1 MYPPRITRGLMAGA
15 PQCAARPGMSPH
27 GRDGIPGDEDPPSA
41 KRTRVGGDAGPS
53 PSTHTPCVSVLMP
66 CRNAMPW
73 LPDCV
78 ASVLSQVGLE
88 THGGLELIAVD
99 DSSTDGS
106 REWLDALAAA
116 LATRGDD
123 GNPAEDPSATAA
135 PSSTSS
141 DDPPGAGGFPVSR
154 LEAWESDKFTPLTVE
169 QVVSRVTPGNQLVV
183 LDVKA
188 HGPSGQGKALNA
200 AYAAARG
207 ELVGEM
213 ESDDLRPPNAFATL
227 RASLI
232 DNPRWDCATSTVQ
245 LCGWR
250 RPGMERWI
258 DWQNAQLTPSSM
270 RKGRFVEIPA
280 LRGSGLYRR
289 SALER
294 VAMRDGRE
302 DDVAVSEPAE
312 YEPAEVVRPYRDL
325 WVLDGVVADCAHD
338 ADPAYEL
345 TGRKGRRPSGWWP
358 VDADFWQRW
367 FVSGLVAGKVDEPLY
382 LWRQYPAQSTRTHAR
397 CSLTQLRRCKAH
409 FLMASGGPARGRAVQ
424 VWGTG
429 DTLRAWVD
437 DLRALLSGWDGSGF
451 RRKVRGVE
459 SSSDEKIGILVA
471 AAEATVRA
479 IEYRP
484 GEPISKKRLEQED
497 TASREALVS
506 AGVELDRHDV
516 GSGPV
521 RLFAFG
527 MEKARSKVAKTFPGF
542 DEAGE
547 DHWFVA

>member
-1 MYPPRITRGLMAGA
+1 M
-15 PQCAARPGMSPH
+15 
-27 GRDGIPGDEDPPSA
+27 
-41 KRTRVGGDAGPS
+41 RTTFS
-53 PSTHTPCVSVLMP
+53 
-66 CRNAMPW
+66 
-73 LPDCV
+73 
-78 ASVLSQVGLE
+78 
-88 THGGLELIAVD
+88 
-99 DSSTDGS
+99 
-106 REWLDALAAA
+106 
-116 LATRGDD
+116 
-123 GNPAEDPSATAA
+123 
-135 PSSTSS
+135 
-141 DDPPGAGGFPVSR
+141 
-154 LEAWESDKFTPLTVE
+154 
-169 QVVSRVTPGNQLVV
+169 
-183 LDVKA
+183 
-188 HGPSGQGKALNA
+188 
-200 AYAAARG
+200 
-207 ELVGEM
+207 
-213 ESDDLRPPNAFATL
+213 
-227 RASLI
+227 
-232 DNPRWDCATSTVQ
+232 
-245 LCGWR
+245 
-250 RPGMERWI
+250 
-258 DWQNAQLTPSSM
+258 
-270 RKGRFVEIPA
+270 
-280 LRGSGLYRR
+280 
-289 SALER
+289 
-294 VAMRDGRE
+294 
-302 DDVAVSEPAE
+302 VSEPAE

-459 SSSDEKIGILVA
+459 SSPDEKIGILAA

-497 TASREALVS
+497 TASRETLVS
-506 AGVELDRHDV
+506 AGVELNRHDV

-527 MEKARSKVAKTFPGF
+527 MEKARVKVAKTFPGF
-542 DEAGE
+542 DETGE